1 MENEDDKPA
10 KPLAHFAKQQ
20 YRQQEQFFASCDEAV
35 TGYRGQAVRL
45 MPESW
50 AANFHPDYRQR
61 IVDSFS
67 YSDKDTQ
74 SIGWHTHANHGASS
88 QVCCVNFLFPFVD
101 QPNLL
106 ARWIDHVL
114 GVEGAQP
121 EVIERRNGEDHY
133 VAFEWFP
140 ETDYL
145 NEAGKN
151 GKGNRG
157 SNSTSVDAAVR
168 YRIGDE
174 LHLLLI
180 EWKYTE
186 SYASKRDP
194 KSLAGDPTR
203 IARYQNIWQR
213 PHGPIRADLD
223 VELTEFFLE
232 PWYQLL
238 RQQMTA
244 YHAETD
250 PLSPYSRATLLH
262 ISPNGNFDLH
272 KVKGNFGAL
281 GDDVF
286 EVFASL
292 LEGNFRDRFKSINTA
307 DAFRFL
313 TTEPRTEWMDWLR
326 ARYPALIPNA
336 SREDSHG
343 TSRT

>member
-1 MENEDDKPA
+1 MENEDYKSA
-10 KPLAHFAKQQ
+10 KPSAQFAKQQ
-20 YRQQEQFFASCDEAV
+20 YHQQEQFFASCDDAV

-45 MPESW
+45 MPDSW

-61 IVDSFS
+61 IIASFS
-67 YSDKDTQ
+67 YSDESTQ
-74 SIGWHTHANHGASS
+74 EIGWHTHANHGASS

-101 QPNLL
+101 QPKLL

-151 GKGNRG
+151 GKRNRG

-250 PLSPYSRATLLH
+250 TLSEFDRATLLH
-262 ISPNGNFDLH
+262 ISPTGNSALRRA
-272 KVKGNFGAL
+272 KGGLARFGA
-281 GDDVF
+281 DVF
-286 EVFASL
+286 DTFRTMIDPAFRERFVSVDTGWAFGCVTSWPEACWSDWLVKRYPDLASL
-292 LEGNFRDRFKSINTA
+292 TYSNEGHR
-307 DAFRFL
+307 
-313 TTEPRTEWMDWLR
+313 
-326 ARYPALIPNA
+326 
-336 SREDSHG
+336 
-343 TSRT
+343 

>member
-1 MENEDDKPA
+1 MENEDYKSA
-10 KPLAHFAKQQ
+10 KPSGPFAKQQ
-20 YRQQEQFFASCDEAV
+20 YHQQEQFFSGCDDAV

-45 MPESW
+45 MPENW
-50 AANFHPDYRQR
+50 TANFHPDYRQR

-67 YSDKDTQ
+67 YSDENTQ
-74 SIGWHTHANHGASS
+74 EIGWHTHANHGASS
-88 QVCCVNFLFPFVD
+88 QVCCVYFLFPFVD
-101 QPNLL
+101 QPALL
-106 ARWIDHVL
+106 ARWIDQVL
-114 GVEGAQP
+114 GVEDARP

-145 NEAGKN
+145 NEAGKD
-151 GKGNRG
+151 GKRNRG

-168 YRIGDE
+168 YRIGGE

-186 SYASKRDP
+186 SYASKRNP
-194 KSLAGDPTR
+194 KSMAGDPSR
-203 IARYQNIWQR
+203 IARYHNIWQR

-250 PLSPYSRATLLH
+250 PLSPYHRVTLLH
-262 ISPNGNFDLH
+262 ISPNSNLGLH
-272 KVKGNFGAL
+272 KAKGNFAVH

-292 LEGNFRDRFKSINTA
+292 LDRNFRDRFKSIDTSEA
-307 DAFRFL
+307 FSCLFRSDAAS
-313 TTEPRTEWMDWLR
+313 WMDWLYG
-326 ARYPALIPNA
+326 RYPALLQK
-336 SREDSHG
+336 SMDSL
-343 TSRT
+343 